1 MTAMS
6 SAGLRDAFADRGHGV
21 QQLDREG
28 LGTAPAVGDAVV
40 DLGAGLRRVDAL
52 RQRRRVQEDLAA
64 VVAGD
69 EPEAALGVEPLDLAG
84 RHGEPRS

>member
-1 MTAMS
+1 MS
-6 SAGLRDAFADRGHGV
+6 GGLAGRLGDGGHRV
-21 QQLDREG
+21 QELHRQG
-28 LGTAPAVGDAVV
+28 LGTATAVGDAVV
-40 DLGAGLRRVDAL
+40 DLGARLRRRDPL
-52 RQRRRVQEDLAA
+52 GESRRVQEDLAA